1 MRAIEITIDA
11 LFADPNIARDAL
23 YRAQATGGTRMVRV
37 VTKRPDEVLDFG
49 DGRVVTATTVAEV
62 RVSEVRVSE
71 VAEPQEG
78 DTLQIGDA
86 VFVIQGVPRRDAE
99 RLVFSLDL
107 RPV

>member
-1 MRAIEITIDA
+1 MTAIATAIDA

-49 DGRVVTATTVAEV
+49 DSRVVTATTVA
-62 RVSEVRVSE
+62 EVRVSE

-86 VFVIQGVPRRDAE
+86 VFVVQGVPRRNAE

>member
-62 RVSEVRVSE
+62 RVSEV
-71 VAEPQEG
+71 AEPREG
-78 DTLQIGDA
+78 DTLEIGDA
-86 VFVIQGVPRRDAE
+86 VFVVQGVPRRDAE
-99 RLVFSLDL
+99 RLIWSLDL

>member
-1 MRAIEITIDA
+1 MRAIEIAIDA

-23 YRAQATGGTRMVRV
+23 YRDQATGGTRTVRI

-49 DGRVVTATTVAEV
+49 DSRVVAATTVAEV
-62 RVSEVRVSE
+62 RVSEVPD
-71 VAEPQEG
+71 PQEG
-78 DTLQIGDA
+78 DTLEIGDA

-99 RLVFSLDL
+99 RLIWSLDL

>member
-1 MRAIEITIDA
+1 MRAIEIAIDA

-23 YRAQATGGTRMVRV
+23 YRDQATGGTRTVRI

-49 DGRVVTATTVAEV
+49 DSRVVTATTVAEV
-62 RVSEVRVSE
+62 RVSEVP
-71 VAEPQEG
+71 EPREG
-78 DTLQIGDA
+78 DTLEIGDA

-99 RLVFSLDL
+99 RLIWSLDL